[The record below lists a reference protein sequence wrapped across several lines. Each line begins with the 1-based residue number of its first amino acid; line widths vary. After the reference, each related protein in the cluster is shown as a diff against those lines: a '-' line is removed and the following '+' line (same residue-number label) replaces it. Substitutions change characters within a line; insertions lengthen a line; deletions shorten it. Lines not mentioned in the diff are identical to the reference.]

1 MNRPLLS
8 AAACGCIALCAA
20 TAQAHHS
27 ITANFDTSREVE
39 IRGAVVD
46 FNYVSPHASMVIDGI
61 GYVDGKALSTA
72 AERWEIESSAVKGLA
87 ARGIKA
93 DTFKPGDQIV
103 VRGAPHRNAS
113 LRRANSSNFVAVNGS
128 APAAPSAAAAAAPA
142 TVTVPQATGAR
153 RTEGRWIPPY
163 QREGTTSV
171 LALNAA
177 GQSAWAA
184 YVQANSPANTCE
196 PMSIPDVM
204 NAPSYM
210 FDVRFG
216 DGVVV
221 LRNEAYDVQRT
232 VPLGERYA
240 PTNPNG
246 IWGSARARIEG
257 NALVVESK
265 DYPASKWGLGAATQ
279 ILGGGADVPS
289 SPQKTVVERIST
301 SDNGLELY
309 YDYTVF
315 DPAYMTKEHSAR
327 VVLRRAPDA
336 AQMVPYDCNPDS
348 ARQFSRAPG
357 QSLRSP
363 N

>member
-1 MNRPLLS
+1 MNRS
-8 AAACGCIALCAA
+8 YRRAAAAGCLAVVAGAA
-20 TAQAHHS
+20 HAHHS

-39 IRGAVVD
+39 IRGTVVD

-61 GYVDGKALSTA
+61 GYENGTALSTA
-72 AERWEIESSAVKGLA
+72 AQRWEIESSAVKGLA

-93 DTFKPGDQIV
+93 DTFKPGDAIV

-113 LRRANSSNFVAVNGS
+113 LQRANSSNFVAAG
-128 APAAPSAAAAAAPA
+128 AAAAPA
-142 TVTVPQATGAR
+142 TQAAASTTVTVPKVTGVR
-153 RTEGRWIPPY
+153 LVEGRWIPPF
-163 QREGTTSV
+163 QREGTRSV
-171 LALNAA
+171 LPLNAA
-177 GQSAWAA
+177 GLAAWEA
-184 YVQANSPANTCE
+184 YVQADSPANTCE
-196 PMSIPDVM
+196 SMSFPDIM

-221 LRNEAYDVQRT
+221 LRNEAYDVVRT
-232 VPLGERYA
+232 VPIGDRYTA
-240 PTNPNG
+240 TNPNG
-246 IWGSARARIEG
+246 VWGSARARLEG
-257 NALVVESK
+257 NTLVIESK

-289 SPQKTVVERIST
+289 SPQKIVTERIST
-301 SDNGLELY
+301 SDDGLQLY

-315 DPAYMTKEHSAR
+315 DPTYMTREHQAR
-327 VVLRRAPDA
+327 VVLRRAPDSA
-336 AQMVPYDCNPDS
+336 EMVPYDCNRDS

-357 QSLRSP
+357 QSLLTP